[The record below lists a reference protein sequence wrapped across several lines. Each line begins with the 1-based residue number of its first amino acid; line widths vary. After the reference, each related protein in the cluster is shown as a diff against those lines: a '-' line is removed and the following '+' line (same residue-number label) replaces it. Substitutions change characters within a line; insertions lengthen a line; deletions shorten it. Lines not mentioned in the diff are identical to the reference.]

1 MASQP
6 KKGAI
11 WRARCNVA
19 NGRSEKAEKQPSKAC
34 LLLHRVSALAKP
46 ELPEFSC
53 KIKKKK
59 KTKTQLED
67 LSDLAAAFLSLVP
80 SK

>member
-11 WRARCNVA
+11 WRAQRNVV

-34 LLLHRVSALAKP
+34 LLLRRVSALAKP

-59 KTKTQLED
+59 KRQLED
-67 LSDLAAAFLSLVP
+67 LSNLASAFLSLAP